1 MGTVVTMPKLGL
13 TMTEGSISKWHK
25 KEGERV
31 EKGEIIAEVATDK
44 INYELEAPEGGILR
58 KILIE
63 PDAKVPVTAPIAIIA
78 EADEDI
84 SGLLPK
90 GTPEAAPTAQA
101 EAMSP
106 PAPAAVQTSTPQ
118 AIKASPAAKKLA
130 KDHGVDL
137 SLVTGTGPGGR
148 IVEKDVEDY
157 IERQKGAV
165 TRPAAKPEEA
175 PSAAP
180 AAPPKRLPLTGMRK
194 VIAQRMSES
203 WHTSPMV
210 TLNSEADAS
219 GLKSLR
225 NNLKDAFEK
234 RGTNLSYNYILLK
247 ICAQALVE
255 FPKLNARLE
264 GDEVILQDEVNIGLA
279 IALEDGLIVPTVK
292 NVEKKELFQIAK
304 ETEGLIER
312 AHSNKLTPDDISG
325 GTFTITNLGM
335 FDVRDFTPIINPPQC
350 AILGVGTMMDRP
362 VVIDGEVAIRPIVVL
377 SLTFDHRIVDGAQG
391 AQFLKRIK
399 ELVQNPLLL
408 LL

>member
-1 MGTVVTMPKLGL
+1 
-13 TMTEGSISKWHK
+13 MTEGSVSKWHK

-44 INYELEAPEGGILR
+44 INYELEAPESGVLR
-58 KILIE
+58 KILIG

-84 SGLLPK
+84 SGLMPK
-90 GTPEAAPTAQA
+90 GTAGAAPATQA
-101 EAMSP
+101 EVKAP
-106 PAPAAVQTSTPQ
+106 PAPVAAQAPATQ

-157 IERQKGAV
+157 IERQKVGAV
-165 TRPAAKPEEA
+165 KPAAGLKETP
-175 PSAAP
+175 PAAP
-180 AAPPKRLPLTGMRK
+180 AKRVPLVGMRK

-210 TLNSEADAS
+210 TLNSEADA
-219 GLKSLR
+219 
-225 NNLKDAFEK
+225 NNLKLLRSNLRSAFESK
-234 RGTNLSYNYILLK
+234 GVNLSYNHILLK
-247 ICAQALVE
+247 ICAQALTE
-255 FPKLNARLE
+255 FPLFNARLE

-279 IALEDGLIVPTVK
+279 IALEDGLIVPAVK
-292 NVEKKELFQIAK
+292 NVARKGIFQIAV
-304 ETEGLIER
+304 ETEELIER
-312 AHSNKLTPDDISG
+312 ARGNKLTPDDISG

-350 AILGVGTMMDRP
+350 AILGVGAMTDRP
-362 VVIDGEVAIRPIVVL
+362 VAIDDSVVIRPIMVL

-391 AQFLKRIK
+391 AQFLKRVK

>member
-1 MGTVVTMPKLGL
+1 MATVVTMPKLGL
-13 TMTEGSISKWHK
+13 TMTEGSVSKWHK

-44 INYELEAPEGGILR
+44 INYELEAPESGVLR
-58 KILIE
+58 KILIG

-84 SGLLPK
+84 SGLMPK
-90 GTPEAAPTAQA
+90 GTAEAAPATQA
-101 EAMSP
+101 EAKAP
-106 PAPAAVQTSTPQ
+106 PAPVAAQAPATQ

-157 IERQKGAV
+157 IERQKVGAV
-165 TRPAAKPEEA
+165 KPAAGLKETP
-175 PSAAP
+175 PAAP
-180 AAPPKRLPLTGMRK
+180 AKRVPLVGMRK

-210 TLNSEADAS
+210 TLNSEADAH
-219 GLKSLR
+219 
-225 NNLKDAFEK
+225 NLKLLRSNLRSAFESK
-234 RGTNLSYNYILLK
+234 GVNLSYNHILLK

-255 FPKLNARLE
+255 FPMLNARLE

-279 IALEDGLIVPTVK
+279 IALEDGLIVPAVK
-292 NVEKKELFQIAK
+292 NVARKGLFQIAV
-304 ETEGLIER
+304 ETEELIER
-312 AHSNKLTPDDISG
+312 ARGNKLTPDDISG

-350 AILGVGTMMDRP
+350 AILGVGAMTDRP
-362 VVIDGEVAIRPIVVL
+362 VAIDDSVVIRPIMVL

-391 AQFLKRIK
+391 AQFLKRVK
-399 ELVQNPLLL
+399 ELVQNPLFLL
-408 LL
+408 L

>member
-1 MGTVVTMPKLGL
+1 MATVVTMPKLGL
-13 TMTEGSISKWHK
+13 TMTEGSVSKWHK

-44 INYELEAPEGGILR
+44 INYELEAPESGVLR
-58 KILIE
+58 KILID

-84 SGLLPK
+84 SGLMPK
-90 GTPEAAPTAQA
+90 GTAGAAPATQA
-101 EAMSP
+101 EVKAP
-106 PAPAAVQTSTPQ
+106 PAPVAAQAPATQ

-157 IERQKGAV
+157 IERQKVGAV
-165 TRPAAKPEEA
+165 KPAAGLKETP
-175 PSAAP
+175 P
-180 AAPPKRLPLTGMRK
+180 ATPAKRVPLVGMRK

-210 TLNSEADAS
+210 TLNSEADA
-219 GLKSLR
+219 
-225 NNLKDAFEK
+225 NNLKLLRSNLRSAFESK
-234 RGTNLSYNYILLK
+234 GVNLSYNHILLK
-247 ICAQALVE
+247 ICAQALTE
-255 FPKLNARLE
+255 FPLFNARLE

-279 IALEDGLIVPTVK
+279 IALEDGLIVPAVK
-292 NVEKKELFQIAK
+292 NVARKGLFQIAV
-304 ETEGLIER
+304 ETEELIER
-312 AHSNKLTPDDISG
+312 ARGNKLTPDDISG

-350 AILGVGTMMDRP
+350 AILGVGAMTDRP
-362 VVIDGEVAIRPIVVL
+362 VAIDDSVVIRPIMVL

-391 AQFLKRIK
+391 AQFLKRVK

>member
-1 MGTVVTMPKLGL
+1 MATVVTMPKLGL
-13 TMTEGSISKWHK
+13 TMTEGSVSKWHK

-31 EKGEIIAEVATDK
+31 EKREIIAEVATDK
-44 INYELEAPEGGILR
+44 INYELEAPESGVLR
-58 KILIE
+58 KILID

-84 SGLLPK
+84 SGLMPK
-90 GTPEAAPTAQA
+90 GTAGAAPATQA
-101 EAMSP
+101 EVKAP
-106 PAPAAVQTSTPQ
+106 PAPVAAQAPATQ

-157 IERQKGAV
+157 IERQKVGAV
-165 TRPAAKPEEA
+165 KPAAGLKETP
-175 PSAAP
+175 P
-180 AAPPKRLPLTGMRK
+180 ATPAKRVPLVGMRK

-210 TLNSEADAS
+210 TLNSEADA
-219 GLKSLR
+219 
-225 NNLKDAFEK
+225 NNLKLLRSNLRSAFESK
-234 RGTNLSYNYILLK
+234 GVNLSYNHILLK
-247 ICAQALVE
+247 ICAQALTE
-255 FPKLNARLE
+255 FPLFNARLE

-279 IALEDGLIVPTVK
+279 IALEDGLIVPAVK
-292 NVEKKELFQIAK
+292 NVARKGIFQIAV
-304 ETEGLIER
+304 ETEELIER
-312 AHSNKLTPDDISG
+312 ARGNKLTPDDISG

-350 AILGVGTMMDRP
+350 AILGVGAMTDRP
-362 VVIDGEVAIRPIVVL
+362 VAIDDSVVIRPIMVL

-391 AQFLKRIK
+391 AQFLKRVK

>member
-1 MGTVVTMPKLGL
+1 MATVVTMPKLGL
-13 TMTEGSISKWHK
+13 TMTEGSVSKWHK

-44 INYELEAPEGGILR
+44 INYELEAPESGVLR
-58 KILIE
+58 KILID

-84 SGLLPK
+84 SGLMPK
-90 GTPEAAPTAQA
+90 GTAGAAPATQA
-101 EAMSP
+101 EVKAP
-106 PAPAAVQTSTPQ
+106 PAPVAAQAPATQ

-157 IERQKGAV
+157 IERQKVGAV
-165 TRPAAKPEEA
+165 KPAAGLKETP
-175 PSAAP
+175 PAAP
-180 AAPPKRLPLTGMRK
+180 AKRVPLVGMRK

-210 TLNSEADAS
+210 TLNSEADA
-219 GLKSLR
+219 
-225 NNLKDAFEK
+225 NNLKLLRSNLRSAFESK
-234 RGTNLSYNYILLK
+234 GVNLSYNHILLK
-247 ICAQALVE
+247 ICAQALTE
-255 FPKLNARLE
+255 FPLFNARLE

-279 IALEDGLIVPTVK
+279 IALEDGLIVPAVK
-292 NVEKKELFQIAK
+292 NVARKGLFQIAV
-304 ETEGLIER
+304 ETEELIER
-312 AHSNKLTPDDISG
+312 ARGNKLTPDDISG

-350 AILGVGTMMDRP
+350 AILGVGAMTDRP
-362 VVIDGEVAIRPIVVL
+362 VAIDDSVVIRPIMVL

-391 AQFLKRIK
+391 AQFLKRVK

>member
-1 MGTVVTMPKLGL
+1 
-13 TMTEGSISKWHK
+13 MTEGSVSKWHK

-44 INYELEAPEGGILR
+44 INYELEAPESGVLR
-58 KILIE
+58 KILID

-84 SGLLPK
+84 SGLMPK
-90 GTPEAAPTAQA
+90 GTAGAAPATQA
-101 EAMSP
+101 EVKAP
-106 PAPAAVQTSTPQ
+106 PAPVAAQAPATQ

-157 IERQKGAV
+157 IERQKVGAV
-165 TRPAAKPEEA
+165 KPAAGLKETP
-175 PSAAP
+175 PAAP
-180 AAPPKRLPLTGMRK
+180 AKRVPLVGMRK

-210 TLNSEADAS
+210 TLNSEADA
-219 GLKSLR
+219 
-225 NNLKDAFEK
+225 NNLKLLRSNLRSAFESK
-234 RGTNLSYNYILLK
+234 GVNLSYNHILLK
-247 ICAQALVE
+247 ICAQALTE
-255 FPKLNARLE
+255 FPLFNARLE

-279 IALEDGLIVPTVK
+279 IALEDGLIVPAVK
-292 NVEKKELFQIAK
+292 NVARKGLFQIAV
-304 ETEGLIER
+304 ETEELIER
-312 AHSNKLTPDDISG
+312 ARGNKLTPDDISG

-350 AILGVGTMMDRP
+350 AILGVGAMTDRP
-362 VVIDGEVAIRPIVVL
+362 VAIDDSVVIRPIMVL

-391 AQFLKRIK
+391 AQFLKRVK

>member
-1 MGTVVTMPKLGL
+1 MATVVTMPKLGL
-13 TMTEGSISKWHK
+13 TMTEGSVSKWHK

-44 INYELEAPEGGILR
+44 INYELEAPESGVLR
-58 KILIE
+58 KILID

-84 SGLLPK
+84 SGLMPK
-90 GTPEAAPTAQA
+90 GTAGAAPATQA
-101 EAMSP
+101 EVKAP
-106 PAPAAVQTSTPQ
+106 PAPVAAQAPATQ

-157 IERQKGAV
+157 IERQKAGAV
-165 TRPAAKPEEA
+165 KPAAGLKETP
-175 PSAAP
+175 PAAP
-180 AAPPKRLPLTGMRK
+180 AKKVPLVGMRK

-210 TLNSEADAS
+210 TLNSEADAH
-219 GLKSLR
+219 
-225 NNLKDAFEK
+225 NLKLLRSNLRSAFESK
-234 RGTNLSYNYILLK
+234 GVNLSYNHILLK
-247 ICAQALVE
+247 ICAQVLTE
-255 FPKLNARLE
+255 FPLFNARLE
-264 GDEVILQDEVNIGLA
+264 GDEVVLQNEVNIGLA
-279 IALEDGLIVPTVK
+279 IALEDGLIVPAVK
-292 NVEKKELFQIAK
+292 NVARKGLFQIAV
-304 ETEGLIER
+304 ETEELIER
-312 AHSNKLTPDDISG
+312 ARGNKLTPDDISG

-350 AILGVGTMMDRP
+350 AILGVGAMIDRP
-362 VVIDGEVAIRPIVVL
+362 VAIDGEVVIRPIMVL

-391 AQFLKRIK
+391 AQFLKRVK
-399 ELVQNPLLL
+399 ELVQNPLFLL
-408 LL
+408 L

>member
-1 MGTVVTMPKLGL
+1 MATVVTMPKLGL
-13 TMTEGSISKWHK
+13 TMTEGSVSKWHK

-31 EKGEIIAEVATDK
+31 KKGEIIAEVATDK
-44 INYELEAPEGGILR
+44 INYELEAPESGVLR
-58 KILIE
+58 KILIG

-84 SGLLPK
+84 SGLMPK
-90 GTPEAAPTAQA
+90 GTAEAAPVTQA
-101 EAMSP
+101 EVKAP
-106 PAPAAVQTSTPQ
+106 PAPVAAQAPATQ

-157 IERQKGAV
+157 IERQKVGAV
-165 TRPAAKPEEA
+165 KPAAGLKETP
-175 PSAAP
+175 PAAP
-180 AAPPKRLPLTGMRK
+180 AKKVPLVGMRK

-210 TLNSEADAS
+210 TLNSEADA
-219 GLKSLR
+219 
-225 NNLKDAFEK
+225 NNLKLLRSNLRSAFESK
-234 RGTNLSYNYILLK
+234 GVNLSYNHILLK
-247 ICAQALVE
+247 ICAQVLTE
-255 FPKLNARLE
+255 FPLFNARLE

-279 IALEDGLIVPTVK
+279 IALEDGLIVPAVK
-292 NVEKKELFQIAK
+292 NVARKGLFQIAV
-304 ETEGLIER
+304 ETEELIER
-312 AHSNKLTPDDISG
+312 ARGNKLTPDDISG

-350 AILGVGTMMDRP
+350 AILGVGAMTDRP
-362 VVIDGEVAIRPIVVL
+362 VAIDGEVVIRPIMVL

-391 AQFLKRIK
+391 AQFLKRVK
-399 ELVQNPLLL
+399 ELVQNPLFLL
-408 LL
+408 L

>member
-1 MGTVVTMPKLGL
+1 MATVVTMPKLGL
-13 TMTEGSISKWHK
+13 TMTEGSVSKWHK

-44 INYELEAPEGGILR
+44 INYELEAPESGVLR
-58 KILIE
+58 KILID

-84 SGLLPK
+84 SGLMPK
-90 GTPEAAPTAQA
+90 GTAGAAPATQA
-101 EAMSP
+101 EVKAP
-106 PAPAAVQTSTPQ
+106 PAPVAAQAPATQ

-157 IERQKGAV
+157 IERQKVGAV
-165 TRPAAKPEEA
+165 KPAAGLKETP
-175 PSAAP
+175 P
-180 AAPPKRLPLTGMRK
+180 ATPAKRVPLVGMRK

-210 TLNSEADAS
+210 TLNSEADA
-219 GLKSLR
+219 
-225 NNLKDAFEK
+225 NNLKLLRSNLRSAFESK
-234 RGTNLSYNYILLK
+234 GVNLSYNHILLK
-247 ICAQALVE
+247 ICAQALTE
-255 FPKLNARLE
+255 FPLFNARLE

-279 IALEDGLIVPTVK
+279 IALEDGLIVPAVK
-292 NVEKKELFQIAK
+292 NVARKGIFQIAV
-304 ETEGLIER
+304 ETEELIER
-312 AHSNKLTPDDISG
+312 ARGNKLTPDDISG

-350 AILGVGTMMDRP
+350 AILGVGAMTDRP
-362 VVIDGEVAIRPIVVL
+362 VAIDDSVVIRPIMVL

-391 AQFLKRIK
+391 AQFLKRVK

>member
-1 MGTVVTMPKLGL
+1 
-13 TMTEGSISKWHK
+13 MTEGSVSKWHK

-31 EKGEIIAEVATDK
+31 EKREIIAEVATDK
-44 INYELEAPEGGILR
+44 INYELEAPESGVLR
-58 KILIE
+58 KILID

-84 SGLLPK
+84 SGLMPK
-90 GTPEAAPTAQA
+90 GTAGAAPATQA
-101 EAMSP
+101 EVKAP
-106 PAPAAVQTSTPQ
+106 PAPVAAQAPATQ

-157 IERQKGAV
+157 IERQKVGAV
-165 TRPAAKPEEA
+165 KPAAGLKETP
-175 PSAAP
+175 PAAP
-180 AAPPKRLPLTGMRK
+180 AKRVPLVGMRK

-210 TLNSEADAS
+210 TLNSEADA
-219 GLKSLR
+219 
-225 NNLKDAFEK
+225 NNLKLLRSNLRSAFESK
-234 RGTNLSYNYILLK
+234 GVNLSYNHILLK
-247 ICAQALVE
+247 ICAQALTE
-255 FPKLNARLE
+255 FPLFNARLE

-279 IALEDGLIVPTVK
+279 IALEDGLIVPAVR
-292 NVEKKELFQIAK
+292 NVARKGIFQIAV
-304 ETEGLIER
+304 ETEELIER
-312 AHSNKLTPDDISG
+312 ARGNKLTPDDISG

-350 AILGVGTMMDRP
+350 AILGVGAMTDRP
-362 VVIDGEVAIRPIVVL
+362 VAIDNSVVIRPIMVL

-391 AQFLKRIK
+391 AQFLKRVK

>member
-1 MGTVVTMPKLGL
+1 MATVVTMPKLGL
-13 TMTEGSISKWHK
+13 TMTEGSVSKWHK

-31 EKGEIIAEVATDK
+31 EKGEIIAEVSTDK
-44 INYELEAPEGGILR
+44 INYELEAPESGILR

-78 EADEDI
+78 EVDEDI
-84 SGLLPK
+84 SSLMPK
-90 GTPEAAPTAQA
+90 GTAEAAPATRV
-101 EAMSP
+101 EAKAP
-106 PAPAAVQTSTPQ
+106 PAPVAAQTPATQ
-118 AIKASPAAKKLA
+118 VIKASPAAKKLA
-130 KDHGVDL
+130 KDHGIDL

-157 IERQKGAV
+157 IERQKIE
-165 TRPAAKPEEA
+165 AAKPVAGPKETL
-175 PSAAP
+175 PAAP
-180 AAPPKRLPLTGMRK
+180 AKRIPLVGMRK

-225 NNLKDAFEK
+225 EELKDEFKK
-234 RGTNLSYNYILLK
+234 RGASLSYNHILLK

-255 FPKLNARLE
+255 FPMLNTRLE

-279 IALEDGLIVPTVK
+279 IALEDGLIVPAVK
-292 NVEKKELFQIAK
+292 NVDKKGLFRVAV
-304 ETEGLIER
+304 ETEELIER
-312 AHSNKLTPDDISG
+312 ARGQRLTPDDISG

-350 AILGVGTMMDRP
+350 AILGVGAMTDRP
-362 VVIDGEVAIRPIVVL
+362 VAIDGEVVIRPIMVL

-408 LL
+408 LS

>member
-1 MGTVVTMPKLGL
+1 
-13 TMTEGSISKWHK
+13 MTEGSVSKWHK

-31 EKGEIIAEVATDK
+31 EKGEIIAEVSTDK
-44 INYELEAPEGGILR
+44 INYELEAPESGILR

-78 EADEDI
+78 EVDEDI
-84 SGLLPK
+84 SSLMPK
-90 GTPEAAPTAQA
+90 GTTEAAPATRV
-101 EAMSP
+101 EAKAP
-106 PAPAAVQTSTPQ
+106 PAPVAAQ
-118 AIKASPAAKKLA
+118 APATQVIKASPAAKKLA
-130 KDHGVDL
+130 KDHGIDL

-157 IERQKGAV
+157 IERQKIE
-165 TRPAAKPEEA
+165 AAKPAAGPKETL
-175 PSAAP
+175 PAAP
-180 AAPPKRLPLTGMRK
+180 AKRIPLVGMRK

-225 NNLKDAFEK
+225 EELKDEFKK
-234 RGTNLSYNYILLK
+234 RGASLSYNHILLK

-255 FPKLNARLE
+255 FPMLNTRLE

-279 IALEDGLIVPTVK
+279 IALEDGLIVPAVK
-292 NVEKKELFQIAK
+292 NVDKKGLFRVAV
-304 ETEGLIER
+304 ETEELIER
-312 AHSNKLTPDDISG
+312 ARGQRLTPDDISG

-350 AILGVGTMMDRP
+350 AILGVGAMTDRP
-362 VVIDGEVAIRPIVVL
+362 VAIDGEVVIRPIMVL

-408 LL
+408 LS

>member
-1 MGTVVTMPKLGL
+1 MATVVTMPKLGL
-13 TMTEGSISKWHK
+13 TMTEGSVSKWHK

-44 INYELEAPEGGILR
+44 INYELEAPESGVLR
-58 KILIE
+58 KILIG

-84 SGLLPK
+84 SGLMPK
-90 GTPEAAPTAQA
+90 GTAGAAPATQA
-101 EAMSP
+101 EVKAP
-106 PAPAAVQTSTPQ
+106 PAPVAAQAPATQ

-157 IERQKGAV
+157 IERQKVGAV
-165 TRPAAKPEEA
+165 KPAAGLKETP
-175 PSAAP
+175 PAAP
-180 AAPPKRLPLTGMRK
+180 AKKVPLVGMRK

-210 TLNSEADAS
+210 TLNSEADA
-219 GLKSLR
+219 
-225 NNLKDAFEK
+225 NNLKLLRSNLRSAFESK
-234 RGTNLSYNYILLK
+234 GVNLSYNHILLK
-247 ICAQALVE
+247 ICAQALTE
-255 FPKLNARLE
+255 FPLFNARLE
-264 GDEVILQDEVNIGLA
+264 DDEVILQDEVNIGLA
-279 IALEDGLIVPTVK
+279 IALEDGLIVPAVK
-292 NVEKKELFQIAK
+292 NVAQKGLFQIAV
-304 ETEGLIER
+304 ETEELIER
-312 AHSNKLTPDDISG
+312 ARGNKLTPDDISG

-350 AILGVGTMMDRP
+350 AILGVGAMTDRP
-362 VVIDGEVAIRPIVVL
+362 VAIDDSVVIRPIMVL

-391 AQFLKRIK
+391 AQFLKRVK
-399 ELVQNPLLL
+399 ELVQNPLFLL
-408 LL
+408 L

>member
-1 MGTVVTMPKLGL
+1 
-13 TMTEGSISKWHK
+13 
-25 KEGERV
+25 
-31 EKGEIIAEVATDK
+31 
-44 INYELEAPEGGILR
+44 
-58 KILIE
+58 
-63 PDAKVPVTAPIAIIA
+63 VPVTAPIAIIA
-78 EADEDI
+78 EVDEDI
-84 SGLLPK
+84 SSLMPK
-90 GTPEAAPTAQA
+90 GTAEAAPATRV
-101 EAMSP
+101 EAKAP
-106 PAPAAVQTSTPQ
+106 PAPVAAQ
-118 AIKASPAAKKLA
+118 APATQVIKASPAAKKLA
-130 KDHGVDL
+130 KDHGIDL

-157 IERQKGAV
+157 IERQKIE
-165 TRPAAKPEEA
+165 AAKPAAGPKETL
-175 PSAAP
+175 PAAP
-180 AAPPKRLPLTGMRK
+180 AKRIPLVGMRK

-225 NNLKDAFEK
+225 EELKDEFKK
-234 RGTNLSYNYILLK
+234 RGASLSYNHILLK

-255 FPKLNARLE
+255 FPMLNTRLE

-279 IALEDGLIVPTVK
+279 IALEDGLIVPAVK
-292 NVEKKELFQIAK
+292 NVDKKGLFRVAV
-304 ETEGLIER
+304 ETEELIER
-312 AHSNKLTPDDISG
+312 ARGQRLTPDDISG

-350 AILGVGTMMDRP
+350 AILGVGAMTDRP
-362 VVIDGEVAIRPIVVL
+362 VAIDGEVVIRPIMVL

-408 LL
+408 LS

>member
-1 MGTVVTMPKLGL
+1 
-13 TMTEGSISKWHK
+13 MTEGSVSKWHK

-44 INYELEAPEGGILR
+44 INYELEAPESGVLR
-58 KILIE
+58 KILID

-84 SGLLPK
+84 SGLMPK
-90 GTPEAAPTAQA
+90 GTAGAAPATQA
-101 EAMSP
+101 EVKAP
-106 PAPAAVQTSTPQ
+106 PAPVAAQAPATQ

-157 IERQKGAV
+157 IERQKVGAV
-165 TRPAAKPEEA
+165 KPAAGFKETP
-175 PSAAP
+175 PAAP
-180 AAPPKRLPLTGMRK
+180 AKRVPLVGMRK

-210 TLNSEADAS
+210 TLNSEADA
-219 GLKSLR
+219 
-225 NNLKDAFEK
+225 NNLKLLRSNLRSAFESK
-234 RGTNLSYNYILLK
+234 GVNLSYNHILLK
-247 ICAQALVE
+247 ICAQALTE
-255 FPKLNARLE
+255 FPLFNARLE

-279 IALEDGLIVPTVK
+279 IALEDGLIVPAVK
-292 NVEKKELFQIAK
+292 NVARKGLFQIAV
-304 ETEGLIER
+304 ETEELIER
-312 AHSNKLTPDDISG
+312 ARGNKLTPDDISG

-350 AILGVGTMMDRP
+350 AILGVGAMTDRP
-362 VVIDGEVAIRPIVVL
+362 VAIDDSVVIRPIMVL

-391 AQFLKRIK
+391 AQFLKRVK

>member
-1 MGTVVTMPKLGL
+1 MATVVTMPKLGL
-13 TMTEGSISKWHK
+13 TMTEGSVSKWHK

-44 INYELEAPEGGILR
+44 INYELEAPESGVLR
-58 KILIE
+58 KILIG

-84 SGLLPK
+84 SGLMPK
-90 GTPEAAPTAQA
+90 GTAEAAPATQA
-101 EAMSP
+101 EAKAP
-106 PAPAAVQTSTPQ
+106 PAPVAAQAPATQ

-157 IERQKGAV
+157 IERQKVGAV
-165 TRPAAKPEEA
+165 KPAAGLKETP
-175 PSAAP
+175 PAAP
-180 AAPPKRLPLTGMRK
+180 AKRVPLVGMRK

-210 TLNSEADAS
+210 TLNSEADAH
-219 GLKSLR
+219 
-225 NNLKDAFEK
+225 NLKLLRSNLRSAFESK
-234 RGTNLSYNYILLK
+234 GVNLSYNYILLK
-247 ICAQALVE
+247 ICAQALTE
-255 FPKLNARLE
+255 FPLFNARLE

-279 IALEDGLIVPTVK
+279 IALEDGLIVPAVK
-292 NVEKKELFQIAK
+292 NVARKGLFQIAV
-304 ETEGLIER
+304 ETEELIER
-312 AHSNKLTPDDISG
+312 ARGNKLTPDDISG

-350 AILGVGTMMDRP
+350 AILGVGAMTDRP
-362 VVIDGEVAIRPIVVL
+362 VAIDDSVVIRPIMVL

-391 AQFLKRIK
+391 AQFLKRVK
-399 ELVQNPLLL
+399 ELVQNPLFLL
-408 LL
+408 L

>member
-1 MGTVVTMPKLGL
+1 MATVVTMPKLGL
-13 TMTEGSISKWHK
+13 TMTEGSVSKWHK

-44 INYELEAPEGGILR
+44 INYELEAPESGVLR
-58 KILIE
+58 KILIG

-84 SGLLPK
+84 SGLMPK
-90 GTPEAAPTAQA
+90 GTAGAAPATQA
-101 EAMSP
+101 EVKAP
-106 PAPAAVQTSTPQ
+106 PAPVAAQAPATQ

-157 IERQKGAV
+157 IERQKVGAV
-165 TRPAAKPEEA
+165 KPAAGLKETP
-175 PSAAP
+175 P
-180 AAPPKRLPLTGMRK
+180 ATPAKRVPLVGMRK

-210 TLNSEADAS
+210 TLNSEADA
-219 GLKSLR
+219 
-225 NNLKDAFEK
+225 NNLKLLRSNLRSAFESK
-234 RGTNLSYNYILLK
+234 GVNLSYNHILLK
-247 ICAQALVE
+247 ICAQALTE
-255 FPKLNARLE
+255 FPLFNARLE

-279 IALEDGLIVPTVK
+279 IALEDGLIVPAVK
-292 NVEKKELFQIAK
+292 NVARKGLFQIAV
-304 ETEGLIER
+304 ETEELIER
-312 AHSNKLTPDDISG
+312 ARGNKLTPDDISG

-350 AILGVGTMMDRP
+350 AILGVGAMTDRP
-362 VVIDGEVAIRPIVVL
+362 VAIDDSVVIRPIMVL

-391 AQFLKRIK
+391 AQFLKRVK

>member
-1 MGTVVTMPKLGL
+1 MATVVTMPKLGL
-13 TMTEGSISKWHK
+13 TMTEGSVSKWHK

-44 INYELEAPEGGILR
+44 INYELEAPESGVLR
-58 KILIE
+58 KILIG

-84 SGLLPK
+84 SGLMPK
-90 GTPEAAPTAQA
+90 GTAGAAPATQA
-101 EAMSP
+101 EVKAP
-106 PAPAAVQTSTPQ
+106 PAPVAAQAPATQ

-157 IERQKGAV
+157 IERQKVGAV
-165 TRPAAKPEEA
+165 KPAAGLKETP
-175 PSAAP
+175 P
-180 AAPPKRLPLTGMRK
+180 ATPAKRVPLVGMRK

-210 TLNSEADAS
+210 TLNSEADA
-219 GLKSLR
+219 
-225 NNLKDAFEK
+225 NNLKLLRSNLRSAFESK
-234 RGTNLSYNYILLK
+234 GVNLSYNHILLK
-247 ICAQALVE
+247 ICAQALTE
-255 FPKLNARLE
+255 FPLFNARLE

-279 IALEDGLIVPTVK
+279 IALEDGLIVPAVK
-292 NVEKKELFQIAK
+292 NVARKGIFQIAV
-304 ETEGLIER
+304 ETEELIER
-312 AHSNKLTPDDISG
+312 ARGNKLTPDDISG

-350 AILGVGTMMDRP
+350 AILGVGAMTDRP
-362 VVIDGEVAIRPIVVL
+362 VAIDDSVVIRPIMVL

-391 AQFLKRIK
+391 AQFLKRVK

>member
-1 MGTVVTMPKLGL
+1 
-13 TMTEGSISKWHK
+13 MTEGSVSKWHK

-44 INYELEAPEGGILR
+44 INYELEAPESGVLR
-58 KILIE
+58 KILID

-78 EADEDI
+78 EAGEDI
-84 SGLLPK
+84 SGLMPK
-90 GTPEAAPTAQA
+90 GTAGAAPATQA
-101 EAMSP
+101 EVKAP
-106 PAPAAVQTSTPQ
+106 PAPVAAQAPATQ

-157 IERQKGAV
+157 IERQKVGAV
-165 TRPAAKPEEA
+165 KPAAGLKET

-180 AAPPKRLPLTGMRK
+180 AKRVPLIGMRK

-210 TLNSEADAS
+210 TLNSEADA
-219 GLKSLR
+219 
-225 NNLKDAFEK
+225 NNLKLLRSNLRSAFESK
-234 RGTNLSYNYILLK
+234 GVNLSYNHILLK
-247 ICAQALVE
+247 ICAQALTE
-255 FPKLNARLE
+255 FPLFNARLE

-279 IALEDGLIVPTVK
+279 IALEDGLIVPAVK
-292 NVEKKELFQIAK
+292 NVARKGIFQIAV
-304 ETEGLIER
+304 ETEELIER
-312 AHSNKLTPDDISG
+312 ARGNKLTPDDISG

-350 AILGVGTMMDRP
+350 AILGVGAMTDRP
-362 VVIDGEVAIRPIVVL
+362 VAIDDSVVIRPIMVL

-391 AQFLKRIK
+391 AQFLKRVK

>member
-1 MGTVVTMPKLGL
+1 MATVVTMPKLGL
-13 TMTEGSISKWHK
+13 TMTEGSVSKWHK

-44 INYELEAPEGGILR
+44 INYELEAPESGVLR
-58 KILIE
+58 KILID

-78 EADEDI
+78 EAGEDI
-84 SGLLPK
+84 SGLMPK
-90 GTPEAAPTAQA
+90 GTAGAAPATQA
-101 EAMSP
+101 EVKAP
-106 PAPAAVQTSTPQ
+106 PAPVAAQAPATQ

-157 IERQKGAV
+157 IERQKVGAV
-165 TRPAAKPEEA
+165 KPAAGLKET

-180 AAPPKRLPLTGMRK
+180 AKRVPLIGMRK

-210 TLNSEADAS
+210 TLNSEADANN
-219 GLKSLR
+219 LKLLR
-225 NNLKDAFEK
+225 NNLRSAFESK
-234 RGTNLSYNYILLK
+234 GVNLSYNHILLK
-247 ICAQALVE
+247 ICAQALTE
-255 FPKLNARLE
+255 FPLFNARLE

-279 IALEDGLIVPTVK
+279 IALEDGLIVPAVK
-292 NVEKKELFQIAK
+292 NVARKGIFQIAV
-304 ETEGLIER
+304 ETEELIER
-312 AHSNKLTPDDISG
+312 ARGNKLTPDDISG

-350 AILGVGTMMDRP
+350 AILGVGAMTDRP
-362 VVIDGEVAIRPIVVL
+362 VAIDDSVVIRPIMVL

-391 AQFLKRIK
+391 AQFLKRVK

>member
-1 MGTVVTMPKLGL
+1 MATVVTMPKLGL
-13 TMTEGSISKWHK
+13 TMTEGSVSKWHK

-44 INYELEAPEGGILR
+44 INYELEAPESGVLR
-58 KILIE
+58 KILIG

-84 SGLLPK
+84 SGLMPK
-90 GTPEAAPTAQA
+90 GTAEAAPATQA
-101 EAMSP
+101 EAKAP
-106 PAPAAVQTSTPQ
+106 PAPVAAQAPATQ

-157 IERQKGAV
+157 IERQKVGAV
-165 TRPAAKPEEA
+165 KPAAGLKETTP
-175 PSAAP
+175 AAP
-180 AAPPKRLPLTGMRK
+180 AKRVPLVGMRK

-210 TLNSEADAS
+210 TLNSEADAH
-219 GLKSLR
+219 
-225 NNLKDAFEK
+225 NLKLLRSNLRSAFESK
-234 RGTNLSYNYILLK
+234 GVNLSYNHILLK
-247 ICAQALVE
+247 ICAQALTE
-255 FPKLNARLE
+255 FPLFNARLE

-279 IALEDGLIVPTVK
+279 IALEDGLIVPAVK
-292 NVEKKELFQIAK
+292 NVARKGLFQIAV
-304 ETEGLIER
+304 ETEELIER
-312 AHSNKLTPDDISG
+312 ARGNKLTPDDISG

-350 AILGVGTMMDRP
+350 AILGVGAMTDRP
-362 VVIDGEVAIRPIVVL
+362 VAIDDSVVIRPIMVL

-391 AQFLKRIK
+391 AQFLKRVK
-399 ELVQNPLLL
+399 ELVQNPLFLL
-408 LL
+408 L

>member
-1 MGTVVTMPKLGL
+1 MATVVTMPKLGL
-13 TMTEGSISKWHK
+13 TMTEGSVSKWHK

-44 INYELEAPEGGILR
+44 INYELEAPESGVLR
-58 KILIE
+58 KILIG

-84 SGLLPK
+84 SGLMPK
-90 GTPEAAPTAQA
+90 GTAEAAPAAQA
-101 EAMSP
+101 EVKAP
-106 PAPAAVQTSTPQ
+106 PAPIAAQAPATQ

-137 SLVTGTGPGGR
+137 SLVTGTGPSGR

-157 IERQKGAV
+157 IERQKVGAV
-165 TRPAAKPEEA
+165 KPTAGLKET
-175 PSAAP
+175 PPAAP
-180 AAPPKRLPLTGMRK
+180 AKKVPLVGMRK

-210 TLNSEADAS
+210 TLNSEADA
-219 GLKSLR
+219 
-225 NNLKDAFEK
+225 NNLKLLRSNLRSAFESK
-234 RGTNLSYNYILLK
+234 GINLSYNHILLK
-247 ICAQALVE
+247 ICAQVLTE
-255 FPKLNARLE
+255 FPLFNARLE

-279 IALEDGLIVPTVK
+279 IALEDGLIVPAVK
-292 NVEKKELFQIAK
+292 NVAQKGLFQIAV
-304 ETEGLIER
+304 ETEELIER
-312 AHSNKLTPDDISG
+312 ARGNKLTPDDISG

-350 AILGVGTMMDRP
+350 AILGVGAMIDRP
-362 VVIDGEVAIRPIVVL
+362 VAIDGEVVIRPIMVL

-391 AQFLKRIK
+391 AQFLKRVK
-399 ELVQNPLLL
+399 ELVQNPLFLL
-408 LL
+408 L

>member
-1 MGTVVTMPKLGL
+1 MATVVTMPKLGL
-13 TMTEGSISKWHK
+13 TMTEGSVSKWHK

-31 EKGEIIAEVATDK
+31 EKGEIIAEVSTDK
-44 INYELEAPEGGILR
+44 INYELEAPESGILR

-84 SGLLPK
+84 TNLLPK
-90 GTPEAAPTAQA
+90 GAPEATPITEAGPEAQKQPVTTSQAQA
-101 EAMSP
+101 
-106 PAPAAVQTSTPQ
+106 PQ
-118 AIKASPAAKKLA
+118 MIKASPAAKKLA
-130 KDHGVDL
+130 KDHGIDL

-157 IERQKGAV
+157 IERQKIE
-165 TRPAAKPEEA
+165 AAKPAAGSKETL
-175 PSAAP
+175 PAAP
-180 AAPPKRLPLTGMRK
+180 AKRIPLVGMRK

-225 NNLKDAFEK
+225 EELKDEFKK
-234 RGTNLSYNYILLK
+234 RGASLSYNHILLK

-255 FPKLNARLE
+255 FPMLNTRLE

-279 IALEDGLIVPTVK
+279 IALEDGLIVPAVK
-292 NVEKKELFQIAK
+292 NVDKKGLFRVAV
-304 ETEGLIER
+304 ETEELIER
-312 AHSNKLTPDDISG
+312 ARGQRLTPDDISG

-350 AILGVGTMMDRP
+350 AILGVGAMTDRP
-362 VVIDGEVAIRPIVVL
+362 VAIDGEVVIRPIMVL

-408 LL
+408 LS

>member
-1 MGTVVTMPKLGL
+1 MATVVTMPKLGL
-13 TMTEGSISKWHK
+13 TMTEGSVSKWHK

-44 INYELEAPEGGILR
+44 INYELEAPESGVLR
-58 KILIE
+58 KILIG

-84 SGLLPK
+84 SGLMPK
-90 GTPEAAPTAQA
+90 GTAEAAPATQA
-101 EAMSP
+101 EAKAP
-106 PAPAAVQTSTPQ
+106 PAPVAAQAPATQ

-157 IERQKGAV
+157 IERQKVGAV
-165 TRPAAKPEEA
+165 KPAAGLKETTP
-175 PSAAP
+175 AAP
-180 AAPPKRLPLTGMRK
+180 AKRVPLVGMRK

-210 TLNSEADAS
+210 TLNSEADAH
-219 GLKSLR
+219 
-225 NNLKDAFEK
+225 NLKLLRSNLRSAFESK
-234 RGTNLSYNYILLK
+234 GVNLSYNHILLK

-255 FPKLNARLE
+255 FPMLNARLE

-279 IALEDGLIVPTVK
+279 IALEDGLIVPAVK
-292 NVEKKELFQIAK
+292 NVARKGLFQIAV
-304 ETEGLIER
+304 ETEELIER
-312 AHSNKLTPDDISG
+312 ARGNKLTPDDISG

-350 AILGVGTMMDRP
+350 AILGVGAMTDRP
-362 VVIDGEVAIRPIVVL
+362 VAIDDSVVIRPIMVL

-391 AQFLKRIK
+391 AQFLKRVK
-399 ELVQNPLLL
+399 ELVQNPLFLL
-408 LL
+408 L

>member
-1 MGTVVTMPKLGL
+1 MATVVTMPKLGL
-13 TMTEGSISKWHK
+13 TMTEGSVSKWHK

-44 INYELEAPEGGILR
+44 INYELEAPESGVLR
-58 KILIE
+58 KILID

-84 SGLLPK
+84 SGLMPK
-90 GTPEAAPTAQA
+90 GTAGAAPATQA
-101 EAMSP
+101 EVKAP
-106 PAPAAVQTSTPQ
+106 PAPVAAQAPATQ

-157 IERQKGAV
+157 IERQKVGAV
-165 TRPAAKPEEA
+165 KPAAGLKETP
-175 PSAAP
+175 PAAP
-180 AAPPKRLPLTGMRK
+180 AKRVPLVGMRK

-210 TLNSEADAS
+210 TLNSEADA
-219 GLKSLR
+219 
-225 NNLKDAFEK
+225 NNLKLLRSNLRSAFESK
-234 RGTNLSYNYILLK
+234 GVNLSYNHILLK
-247 ICAQALVE
+247 ICAQALTE
-255 FPKLNARLE
+255 FPLFNARLE

-279 IALEDGLIVPTVK
+279 IALEDGLIVPAVR
-292 NVEKKELFQIAK
+292 NVARKGIFQIAV
-304 ETEGLIER
+304 ETEELIER
-312 AHSNKLTPDDISG
+312 ARGNKLTPDDISG

-350 AILGVGTMMDRP
+350 AILGVGAMTDRP
-362 VVIDGEVAIRPIVVL
+362 VAIDNSVVIRPIMVL

-391 AQFLKRIK
+391 AQFLKRVK

>member
-1 MGTVVTMPKLGL
+1 MATVVTMPKLGL
-13 TMTEGSISKWHK
+13 TMTEGSVSKWHK

-44 INYELEAPEGGILR
+44 INYELEAPESGVLR
-58 KILIE
+58 KILID

-84 SGLLPK
+84 SGLMPK
-90 GTPEAAPTAQA
+90 GTAGAAPATQA
-101 EAMSP
+101 EVKAP
-106 PAPAAVQTSTPQ
+106 PAPVAAQAPATQ

-157 IERQKGAV
+157 IERQKVGAV
-165 TRPAAKPEEA
+165 KPAAGLKETP
-175 PSAAP
+175 PAAP
-180 AAPPKRLPLTGMRK
+180 AKRVPLVGMRK

-210 TLNSEADAS
+210 TLNSEADA
-219 GLKSLR
+219 
-225 NNLKDAFEK
+225 NNLKLLRSNLRSAFESK
-234 RGTNLSYNYILLK
+234 GVNLSYNHILLK
-247 ICAQALVE
+247 ICAQALTE
-255 FPKLNARLE
+255 FPLFNARLE

-279 IALEDGLIVPTVK
+279 IALEDGLIVPAVK
-292 NVEKKELFQIAK
+292 NVARKGLFQIAV
-304 ETEGLIER
+304 ETEELIER
-312 AHSNKLTPDDISG
+312 ARGNKLTPDDISG

-350 AILGVGTMMDRP
+350 AILGVGAMTDRP
-362 VVIDGEVAIRPIVVL
+362 VAIDNSVVIRPIMVL

-391 AQFLKRIK
+391 AQFLKRVK

>member
-1 MGTVVTMPKLGL
+1 MATVVTMPKLGL
-13 TMTEGSISKWHK
+13 TMTEGSVSKWHK

-44 INYELEAPEGGILR
+44 INYELEAPESGVLR
-58 KILIE
+58 KILID

-78 EADEDI
+78 EAGEDI
-84 SGLLPK
+84 SGLMPK
-90 GTPEAAPTAQA
+90 GTAGAAPATQA
-101 EAMSP
+101 EVKAP
-106 PAPAAVQTSTPQ
+106 PAPVAAQAPATQ

-157 IERQKGAV
+157 IERQKVGAV
-165 TRPAAKPEEA
+165 KPAAGLKET

-180 AAPPKRLPLTGMRK
+180 AKRVPLIGMRK

-210 TLNSEADAS
+210 TLNSEADA
-219 GLKSLR
+219 
-225 NNLKDAFEK
+225 NNLKLLRSNLRSAFESK
-234 RGTNLSYNYILLK
+234 GVNLSYNHILLK
-247 ICAQALVE
+247 ICAQALTE
-255 FPKLNARLE
+255 FPLFNARLE

-279 IALEDGLIVPTVK
+279 IALEDGLIVPAVK
-292 NVEKKELFQIAK
+292 NVARKGIFQIAV
-304 ETEGLIER
+304 ETEELIER
-312 AHSNKLTPDDISG
+312 ARGNKLTPDDISG

-350 AILGVGTMMDRP
+350 AILGVGAMTDRP
-362 VVIDGEVAIRPIVVL
+362 VAIDDSVVIRPIMVL

-391 AQFLKRIK
+391 AQFLKRVK

>member
-1 MGTVVTMPKLGL
+1 MATVVTMPKLGL
-13 TMTEGSISKWHK
+13 TMTEGSVSKWHK

-44 INYELEAPEGGILR
+44 INYELEAPESGVLR
-58 KILIE
+58 KILID

-84 SGLLPK
+84 SGLMPK
-90 GTPEAAPTAQA
+90 GTAGAAPATQA
-101 EAMSP
+101 EVKAP
-106 PAPAAVQTSTPQ
+106 PAPVAAQAPATQ

-157 IERQKGAV
+157 IERQKVGAV
-165 TRPAAKPEEA
+165 KPAAGLKETP
-175 PSAAP
+175 PAAP
-180 AAPPKRLPLTGMRK
+180 AKRVPLVGMRK

-210 TLNSEADAS
+210 TLNSEADA
-219 GLKSLR
+219 
-225 NNLKDAFEK
+225 NNLKLLRSNLRSAFESK
-234 RGTNLSYNYILLK
+234 GVNLSYNHILLK
-247 ICAQALVE
+247 ICAQALTE
-255 FPKLNARLE
+255 FPLFNARLE

-279 IALEDGLIVPTVK
+279 IALEDGLIVPAVK
-292 NVEKKELFQIAK
+292 NVARKGIFQIAV
-304 ETEGLIER
+304 ETEELIER
-312 AHSNKLTPDDISG
+312 ARGNKLTPDDISG

-350 AILGVGTMMDRP
+350 AILGVGAMTDCP
-362 VVIDGEVAIRPIVVL
+362 VAIDDSVVIRPIMVL

-391 AQFLKRIK
+391 AQFLKRVK

>member
-1 MGTVVTMPKLGL
+1 
-13 TMTEGSISKWHK
+13 MTEGSVSKWHK

-44 INYELEAPEGGILR
+44 INYELEAPESGVLR
-58 KILIE
+58 KILIG

-84 SGLLPK
+84 SGLMPK
-90 GTPEAAPTAQA
+90 GTAEAAPATQA
-101 EAMSP
+101 EAKAP
-106 PAPAAVQTSTPQ
+106 PAPVAAQAPATQ

-157 IERQKGAV
+157 IERQKVGAV
-165 TRPAAKPEEA
+165 KPAAGLKETTP
-175 PSAAP
+175 AAP
-180 AAPPKRLPLTGMRK
+180 AKRVPLVGMRK

-210 TLNSEADAS
+210 TLNSEADAH
-219 GLKSLR
+219 
-225 NNLKDAFEK
+225 NLKLLRSNLRSAFESK
-234 RGTNLSYNYILLK
+234 GVNLSYNHILLK
-247 ICAQALVE
+247 ICAQALTE
-255 FPKLNARLE
+255 FPLFNARLE

-279 IALEDGLIVPTVK
+279 IALEDGLIVPAVK
-292 NVEKKELFQIAK
+292 NVARKGLFQIAV
-304 ETEGLIER
+304 ETEELIER
-312 AHSNKLTPDDISG
+312 ARGNKLTPDDISG

-350 AILGVGTMMDRP
+350 AILGVGAMTDRP
-362 VVIDGEVAIRPIVVL
+362 VAIDDSVVIRPIMVL

-391 AQFLKRIK
+391 AQFLKRVK
-399 ELVQNPLLL
+399 ELVQNPLFLL
-408 LL
+408 L

>member
-1 MGTVVTMPKLGL
+1 MATVVTMPKLGL
-13 TMTEGSISKWHK
+13 TMTEGSVSKWHK

-44 INYELEAPEGGILR
+44 INYELEAPESGVLR
-58 KILIE
+58 KILID

-84 SGLLPK
+84 SGLMPK
-90 GTPEAAPTAQA
+90 GTAGAAPATQA
-101 EAMSP
+101 EVKAP
-106 PAPAAVQTSTPQ
+106 PAPVAAQAPATQ

-157 IERQKGAV
+157 IERQKVGAV
-165 TRPAAKPEEA
+165 KPAAGLKETP
-175 PSAAP
+175 PAAP
-180 AAPPKRLPLTGMRK
+180 AKRVPLVGMRK

-210 TLNSEADAS
+210 TLNSEADA
-219 GLKSLR
+219 
-225 NNLKDAFEK
+225 NNLKLLRSNLRSAFESK
-234 RGTNLSYNYILLK
+234 GVNLSYNHILLK
-247 ICAQALVE
+247 ICAQALTE
-255 FPKLNARLE
+255 FPLFNARLE

-279 IALEDGLIVPTVK
+279 IALEDGLIVPAVR
-292 NVEKKELFQIAK
+292 NVARKGIFQIAV
-304 ETEGLIER
+304 ETEELIER
-312 AHSNKLTPDDISG
+312 ARGNKLTPDDISG

-350 AILGVGTMMDRP
+350 AILGVGAMTDRP
-362 VVIDGEVAIRPIVVL
+362 VAIDDSVVIRPIMVL

-391 AQFLKRIK
+391 AQFLKRVK

>member
-1 MGTVVTMPKLGL
+1 
-13 TMTEGSISKWHK
+13 MTEGSVSKWHK

-31 EKGEIIAEVATDK
+31 EKGEIIAEVSTDK
-44 INYELEAPEGGILR
+44 INYELEAPESGILR

-78 EADEDI
+78 EVDEDI
-84 SGLLPK
+84 SSLMPK
-90 GTPEAAPTAQA
+90 GTAEAAPATRV
-101 EAMSP
+101 EAKVP
-106 PAPAAVQTSTPQ
+106 PAPVAAQ
-118 AIKASPAAKKLA
+118 APATQVIKASPAAKKLA
-130 KDHGVDL
+130 KDHGIDL

-157 IERQKGAV
+157 IERQKIE
-165 TRPAAKPEEA
+165 AAKPAAGPKETL
-175 PSAAP
+175 PAAP
-180 AAPPKRLPLTGMRK
+180 AKRIPLVGMRK

-225 NNLKDAFEK
+225 EELKDEFKK
-234 RGTNLSYNYILLK
+234 RGASLSYNHILLK

-255 FPKLNARLE
+255 FPMLNTRLE

-279 IALEDGLIVPTVK
+279 IALEDGLIVPAVK
-292 NVEKKELFQIAK
+292 NVDKKGLFRVAV
-304 ETEGLIER
+304 ETEELIER
-312 AHSNKLTPDDISG
+312 ARGQRLTPDDISG

-350 AILGVGTMMDRP
+350 AILGVGAMTDRP
-362 VVIDGEVAIRPIVVL
+362 VVIDGEVVIRPIMVL

-408 LL
+408 LS